1 MHTQKLIEI
10 ALEVNALRFGSF
22 TLKSG
27 RQSPYFFNA
36 GAFCTGKA
44 LCALADAYAAK
55 IYELHQEFKFEVLYG
70 PAYKGIPLV
79 AAVASALYRDYGLDF
94 PWIFNR
100 KEAKNHGE
108 GGVLVGAAVQGKR
121 VLLIDDVLTAGTA
134 IRESLA
140 VLAAHEAQACA
151 VVVAL
156 DRQEVLRDGKSAIA
170 LFNEET
176 QLPTHALFSFQHL
189 LDYVATQS
197 AFHGD
202 FAQHLPALEAYRA
215 QYGA

>member
-1 MHTQKLIEI
+1 MSTQQLIET
-10 ALEVNALRFGSF
+10 AVSVNALRFGNF

-27 RQSPYFFNA
+27 RESPYFFNA

-44 LCALADAYAAK
+44 LNILAKAYAEKIYALQSALAID
-55 IYELHQEFKFEVLYG
+55 VLYG

-79 AAVASALYRDYGLDF
+79 AAVATQLYQDYGLDL
-94 PWIFNR
+94 PWAFNR

-108 GGVLVGAAVQGKR
+108 GGVLVGADVRGKQ

-134 IRESLA
+134 IRESLTLLENYDA
-140 VLAAHEAQACA
+140 KACA

-156 DRQEVLRDGKSAIA
+156 DRAEILREGKSAIQ

-176 QLPTHALFSFQHL
+176 KLPTHALLHFQDLLEFVRHQTDFSPYL
-189 LDYVATQS
+189 E
-197 AFHGD
+197 
-202 FAQHLPALEAYRA
+202 ALEVYRA
-215 QYGA
+215 KYGAMA

>member
-1 MHTQKLIEI
+1 MSTQQLIET
-10 ALEVNALRFGSF
+10 AVSVNALRFGNF

-27 RQSPYFFNA
+27 RESPYFFNA

-44 LCALADAYAAK
+44 LSVLAKAYAEKIYALQNALA
-55 IYELHQEFKFEVLYG
+55 IEVLYG

-79 AAVASALYRDYGLDF
+79 AAVATQLYQDYGLDL
-94 PWIFNR
+94 PWAFNR

-108 GGVLVGAAVQGKR
+108 GGVLVGADVRGKQ

-140 VLAAHEAQACA
+140 LLENYDAKACA
-151 VVVAL
+151 VVGAL
-156 DRQEVLRDGKSAIA
+156 DRAEVLRDGKSAIQ

-176 QLPTHALFSFQHL
+176 KLPMHSLLHFQDLLAFVRHQADFSPHL
-189 LDYVATQS
+189 ES
-197 AFHGD
+197 
-202 FAQHLPALEAYRA
+202 LEAYRA
-215 QYGA
+215 KYGAMS

>member
-1 MHTQKLIEI
+1 MSNQTLITT
-10 ALEVNALRFGSF
+10 ALEVQALKFGTF

-27 RQSPYFFNA
+27 RESPYFFNA

-44 LCALADAYAAK
+44 LCVLADAYAAK
-55 IYELHQEFKFEVLYG
+55 IHELHQTLNIEVLYG

-94 PWIFNR
+94 PWVFNR

-134 IRESLA
+134 IRESLDI
-140 VLAAHEAQACA
+140 LAAHEAQACA

-156 DRQEVLRDGKSAIA
+156 DRQEVLRDGKSAIQ

-176 QLPTHALFSFQHL
+176 QLPAHALFNFQHL
-189 LDYVATQS
+189 LDYALNQS
-197 AFHGD
+197 A

-215 QYGA
+215 KYGA